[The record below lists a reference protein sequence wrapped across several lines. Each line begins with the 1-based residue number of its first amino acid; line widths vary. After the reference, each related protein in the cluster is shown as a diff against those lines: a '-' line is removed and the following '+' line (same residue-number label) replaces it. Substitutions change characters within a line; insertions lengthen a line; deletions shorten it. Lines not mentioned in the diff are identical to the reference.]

1 MTAAIGWTS
10 DPANTPTWQEFA
22 ARMHDLS
29 TLTIVALVAAALF
42 AGWVDAV
49 VGGGGLVQLPALL
62 LGLGGHYP
70 IIAALGTNKLA
81 SVCGTTTSAI
91 TYYRRVRPD
100 LRTAVPMAALA
111 LAGSMGGAVLAAH
124 IPSEV
129 FKPVILVLLVAVAV
143 YVWLRPAIGGAT
155 ALRWDNH
162 RHYVAAGIAGAA
174 IGFYDGAIGPGT
186 GSFFVFTLVGML
198 GYAFLEASAMAK
210 IANMATNLGALVIFV
225 PNGAVLWS
233 LGLLMGAGNMIG
245 GYIGAR
251 TAVAKGSRFVRIV
264 FLVVVAALIIRLGY
278 DVIAG

>member
-1 MTAAIGWTS
+1 
-10 DPANTPTWQEFA
+10 
-22 ARMHDLS
+22 MHDLS

-100 LRTAVPMAALA
+100 LRTAVPMAVLA
-111 LAGSMGGAVLAAH
+111 FAGSMGGAVVAAH

-129 FKPVILVLLVAVAV
+129 FRPVILILLVAVAA
-143 YVWLRPAIGGAT
+143 YVWMRPAVGGAT

-233 LGLLMGAGNMIG
+233 LGLVMGAANMLG
-245 GYIGAR
+245 GYVGAR

-264 FLVVVAALIIRLGY
+264 FLAVVAALIVRLGY
-278 DVIAG
+278 DIITG

>member
-1 MTAAIGWTS
+1 
-10 DPANTPTWQEFA
+10 
-22 ARMHDLS
+22 MHDLS
-29 TLTIVALVAAALF
+29 TLTILALVAAALF

-70 IIAALGTNKLA
+70 IVVALGTNKVA

-91 TYYRRVRPD
+91 TYYRRVHPD

-111 LAGSMGGAVLAAH
+111 FAGSMGGAVVAAH
-124 IPSEV
+124 IPSGV
-129 FKPVILVLLVAVAV
+129 FKPVILILLAAVAA
-143 YVWLRPAIGGAT
+143 YVWMRPAVGGAT
-155 ALRWDNH
+155 ELRWNSS

-198 GYAFLEASAMAK
+198 GYGFLEASAMAK

-233 LGLLMGAGNMIG
+233 LGLVMGAANMVG
-245 GYIGAR
+245 GYVGAR
-251 TAVAKGSRFVRIV
+251 TAVAKGSRFVRVV
-264 FLVVVAALIIRLGY
+264 FLVVVGALIVRLGY
-278 DVIAG
+278 DVLAG

>member
-1 MTAAIGWTS
+1 
-10 DPANTPTWQEFA
+10 
-22 ARMHDLS
+22 MHDLS

-100 LRTAVPMAALA
+100 LRTVLPMAVLA
-111 LAGSMGGAVLAAH
+111 FAGSMGGAVVASH
-124 IPSEV
+124 IPSGV

-143 YVWLRPAIGGAT
+143 YVWMRPAVGGAT
-155 ALRWDNH
+155 ALRWDNS
-162 RHYVAAGIAGAA
+162 RHYVAAGVAGAA
-174 IGFYDGAIGPGT
+174 IGLYDGAIGPGT

-233 LGLLMGAGNMIG
+233 LGVVMGAANMVG
-245 GYIGAR
+245 GYVGAR

-264 FLVVVAALIIRLGY
+264 FLVVVVALIVRLGY